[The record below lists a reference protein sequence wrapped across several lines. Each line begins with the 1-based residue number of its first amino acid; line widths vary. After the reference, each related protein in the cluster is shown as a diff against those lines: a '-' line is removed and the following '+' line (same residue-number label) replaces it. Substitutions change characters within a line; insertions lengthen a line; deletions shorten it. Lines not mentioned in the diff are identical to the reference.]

1 MEFTPSSLVGTHE
14 DTFNSMATSI
24 FANNAFSVSVNR
36 SAINSTKSAG
46 VVLWLATLVLIFNVS
61 LIISGIM
68 ADSSEFVGALHDNLV
83 VEPHSFAVMDEAL
96 SLFFFSAIL
105 LICLLGIPVR
115 PGVFTRA
122 GIVIS
127 RQTAKVV
134 NDDYRQPFVQQS
146 GSRAPPSDK

>member
-1 MEFTPSSLVGTHE
+1 MEFFCRHYVGPNE
-14 DTFNSMATSI
+14 DTFNSMATST
-24 FANNAFSVSVNR
+24 FTTNALAVFVNR
-36 SAINSTKSAG
+36 TAIDSTKSVG
-46 VVLWLATLVLIFNVS
+46 VVLWLATLVLLFNVT

-83 VEPHSFAVMDEAL
+83 VEPHSFAMMDEAL

-115 PGVFTRA
+115 PGLFTRA
-122 GIVIS
+122 SIVTS
-127 RQTAKVV
+127 RQMLKVV
-134 NDDYRQPFVQQS
+134 NDDYRQPFVQQF